1 MPGPSRYPPPPPPA
15 DEPLEKTPT
24 ATDSIIG
31 QTIVG
36 ADGRFY
42 TVVDRPE
49 VRLRRSGNLI
59 RPAGIWV
66 QDAETGEF
74 VATLPAGVYDTGGG
88 FRVQVDSKGTILSSR
103 SLPADMAFGGA
114 GGSGGG
120 SAPAFSGTPAGMQM
134 EAELLEQQ
142 AQREFNRTLK
152 LQKLQEA
159 ANLRERAMAELN
171 DLRLKRIDERTG
183 ARQNLTEMAGEDV
196 FRTIGTLRARAVQGP
211 TLIDQFKGELG
222 QAAGFKEPMISPTAS
237 MSDLESAIAK
247 LSQPITPQGGASSP
261 FRPTGLEHGGEIGKE
276 GEVTPFSMGRPD
288 PFTAIEMAPQ
298 MGMTPIIVGERG
310 GGPEL
315 MLAPKGTKVI
325 PLTDDEEDRMMNGP
339 FNVPGAATG
348 GTVGS
353 AVKSTFG
360 TTGTGPN
367 FGLEPIQDL
376 FRSFGGGPGSTKG
389 IISRGRA
396 SALGAFQRAP
406 GSLFKA
412 KGGDKVYVVDEE
424 GKLRWVTNPNI
435 FQKSGFDRGNI
446 QTLWQEQLNEFE
458 RGADVNSPF
467 TLPPGQSGGALGAPL
482 STFRGFQELFIAQG
496 VPAAQA
502 SKEAQRLSDLL
513 GFLQS
518 PRKVGRAFDR
528 LDPAEQDALLSAWAL
543 SGIPKESALAQIERT
558 GISGRARSG
567 IFTG

>member
-1 MPGPSRYPPPPPPA
+1 
-15 DEPLEKTPT
+15 
-24 ATDSIIG
+24 
-31 QTIVG
+31 
-36 ADGRFY
+36 
-42 TVVDRPE
+42 
-49 VRLRRSGNLI
+49 
-59 RPAGIWV
+59 
-66 QDAETGEF
+66 
-74 VATLPAGVYDTGGG
+74 
-88 FRVQVDSKGTILSSR
+88 
-103 SLPADMAFGGA
+103 
-114 GGSGGG
+114 
-120 SAPAFSGTPAGMQM
+120 
-134 EAELLEQQ
+134 
-142 AQREFNRTLK
+142 
-152 LQKLQEA
+152 
-159 ANLRERAMAELN
+159 
-171 DLRLKRIDERTG
+171 
-183 ARQNLTEMAGEDV
+183 
-196 FRTIGTLRARAVQGP
+196 
-211 TLIDQFKGELG
+211 
-222 QAAGFKEPMISPTAS
+222 MISPTAS

-261 FRPTGLEHGGEIGKE
+261 FRPAGLEKGGEIGKE
-276 GEVTPFSMGRPD
+276 GEVTPFTMGRPD
-288 PFTAIEMAPQ
+288 PFTAIEMAPH

-435 FQKSGFDRGNI
+435 FQKSGFDRANI
-446 QTLWQEQLNEFE
+446 QTLWQQQLNEFE
-458 RGADVNSPF
+458 RGANINSPF
-467 TLPPGQSGGALGAPL
+467 TLPTGQSGGALGAPL
-482 STFRGFQELFIAQG
+482 STQGGFETLFAGQG
-496 VPAAQA
+496 MVDALGRPNAEAR
-502 SKEAQRLSDLL
+502 KEAQRLSDLL
-513 GFLQS
+513 GFLPA

-528 LDPAEQDALLSAWAL
+528 LDPAEQDALFSAWDLA
-543 SGIPKESALAQIERT
+543 GIPRASALAQIGRT